1 MTYRWHS
8 HVYPECGKFRLPAS
22 LGKVDILEVHILKV
36 QDHDGDD
43 EYDHDDDD
51 DRLIYHHHDIDEFA
65 MGGDDGDD
73 YNDNSNGDVDDEY
86 ERLWML
92 F

>member
-36 QDHDGDD
+36 QDYDGDV
-43 EYDHDDDD
+43 EYACDHGDDDSILPQENVD
-51 DRLIYHHHDIDEFA
+51 PFVVLHPTFILILSFVTRYAIRAYF
-65 MGGDDGDD
+65 
-73 YNDNSNGDVDDEY
+73 
-86 ERLWML
+86 
-92 F
+92 